1 MANSYIQSLITES
14 LSELNLTAKQ
24 KAVLTA
30 SLKLFSEKGF
40 ERTSTHDIAQSAGV
54 SEGTVYKQFKT
65 KEGILAAIIEPFIQK
80 VLPKAVAKFTAEMTK
95 TSFPDFND
103 FLLALIRN
111 RMTFA
116 FDNMPQLRI
125 ILHEVTTNEAI
136 VSRLENHF
144 QKLLVGPMAS
154 IFKKYQETG
163 QLVKWPTN
171 RILRYIVTTIMGYVL
186 PAALARQT
194 INIEQVSREAAEFLL
209 KGLKP

>member
-40 ERTSTHDIAQSAGV
+40 ERTGTHDIAQSAGV

-65 KEGILAAIIEPFIQK
+65 KEGILVAIIEPFIQK
-80 VLPKAVAKFTAEMTK
+80 VLPKAAAKFTAEMTK
-95 TSFPDFND
+95 TSFPDFDD

-171 RILRYIVTTIMGYVL
+171 RILRYIVATIMGYVL
-186 PAALARQT
+186 PAALAHQT
-194 INIEQVSREAAEFLL
+194 VNIEQVSREAAEFLL

>member
-1 MANSYIQSLITES
+1 
-14 LSELNLTAKQ
+14 
-24 KAVLTA
+24 
-30 SLKLFSEKGF
+30 
-40 ERTSTHDIAQSAGV
+40 
-54 SEGTVYKQFKT
+54 
-65 KEGILAAIIEPFIQK
+65 
-80 VLPKAVAKFTAEMTK
+80 
-95 TSFPDFND
+95 
-103 FLLALIRN
+103 
-111 RMTFA
+111 MTFA

-186 PAALARQT
+186 PAALAHQT